1 MFIRLDYE
9 EQGYS
14 TRYATAYL
22 EVPDGM
28 TQEQIEMF
36 LEDHNGDIECELEW
50 SDPFV
55 SHGDTIREKPTVLPK
70 PPEPK
75 ETVECGE
82 APVVTVDFTEEAKP
96 YMEPE

>member
-36 LEDHNGDIECELEW
+36 LDDHNGEIECELEW
-50 SDPFV
+50 GDPFV
-55 SHGDTIREKPTVLPK
+55 SHSDTIREKPTVVPNK
-70 PPEPK
+70 PEPK
-75 ETVECGE
+75 EQSLYGE
-82 APVVTVDFTEEAKP
+82 APTTIIDFTVEAKS